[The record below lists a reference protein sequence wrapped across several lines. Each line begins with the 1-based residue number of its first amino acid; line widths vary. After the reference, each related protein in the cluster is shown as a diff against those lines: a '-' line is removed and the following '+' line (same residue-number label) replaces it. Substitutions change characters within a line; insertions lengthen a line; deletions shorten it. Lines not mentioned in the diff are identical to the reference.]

1 VVFGAA
7 HKTNTPHKTYTPNGG
22 EGEQVSQV

>member
-1 VVFGAA
+1 LLLVWRRN
-7 HKTNTPHKTYTPNGG
+7 TNNPHKTYTPNGG